1 MHIRYLFFC
10 LFFLSFHF
18 VFSQNET
25 QIISLDKEAYER
37 LFLEKNLNLIA
48 KHLRVSQEQALLIQE
63 KAWNNPTLSISD
75 ANLWTPSQE
84 PSVQQ
89 FEIALE
95 TLIQTAGKRKH
106 RIRMQELSEEIA
118 VKEYET
124 LLRQLKK
131 EVRSKLAALVYYQ
144 EILPV
149 YHHLYENITQM
160 LAIHKKQTEQR
171 HFPKEEYLRL
181 QTLVLELN
189 KEIIDKEQE
198 KQELV
203 SELLQYIQMSP
214 SHQLYI
220 EPWIYTNVEKQ
231 FLDLDLKDLTH
242 FEKRPDIERL
252 NLEKEYAET
261 AIKLSRSLAYP
272 DLSIEASYNRLDGMW
287 KDYIG
292 FGVEI
297 ELPIFNR
304 NKGNIRFAE
313 EEIKIQEANRYQYQ
327 MQMQHEMEKEYQRL
341 KQLLQIRTDLDPDYQ
356 GGLKEMLDIYMA
368 DYKNRNINLLMFLD
382 IQEAYLQGQEMLLE
396 LEKEIIETWESL
408 QYQIG
413 LEN

>member
-1 MHIRYLFFC
+1 HILHLPLYD
-10 LFFLSFHF
+10 LSSF
-18 VFSQNET
+18 
-25 QIISLDKEAYER
+25 
-37 LFLEKNLNLIA
+37 
-48 KHLRVSQEQALLIQE
+48 
-63 KAWNNPTLSISD
+63 PTRRSSD
-75 ANLWTPSQE
+75 L
-84 PSVQQ
+84 
-89 FEIALE
+89 
-95 TLIQTAGKRKH
+95 
-106 RIRMQELSEEIA
+106 
-118 VKEYET
+118 
-124 LLRQLKK
+124 
-131 EVRSKLAALVYYQ
+131 
-144 EILPV
+144 
-149 YHHLYENITQM
+149 
-160 LAIHKKQTEQR
+160 
-171 HFPKEEYLRL
+171 
-181 QTLVLELN
+181 
-189 KEIIDKEQE
+189 
-198 KQELV
+198 
-203 SELLQYIQMSP
+203 
-214 SHQLYI
+214 
-220 EPWIYTNVEKQ
+220 
-231 FLDLDLKDLTH
+231 
-242 FEKRPDIERL
+242 
-252 NLEKEYAET
+252 
-261 AIKLSRSLAYP
+261 SLAYP